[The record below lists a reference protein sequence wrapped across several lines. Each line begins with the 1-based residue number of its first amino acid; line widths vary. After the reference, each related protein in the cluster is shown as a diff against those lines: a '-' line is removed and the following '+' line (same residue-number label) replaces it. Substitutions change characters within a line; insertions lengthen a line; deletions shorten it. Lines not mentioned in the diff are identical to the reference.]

1 MKISSK
7 LIAAAAGL
15 LLCFA
20 GCAQKSALSFKA
32 GTYRAEAQGNGGPVP
47 VSVTFTNT
55 ALKSIVVEANKET
68 PGIADP
74 AIQKIPEAIV
84 KGQTLAVDTISGCTV
99 TCNAIIAAVTD
110 CVVQAGGDVAAM
122 QVKKIAKAKAGKP
135 IERNVDVV
143 VIGGG
148 GAGLA
153 AAGSGKDDA
162 EVRVEGVDW
171 ARYLGDAS
179 LNPYVRHAMERIR
192 ADYREKLSI
201 EVLAE
206 EAGVSASYLSR
217 KFKEAAGQTFL
228 ELLTRERLQNA
239 IVQLASGKYRVYE
252 VAEENGFG
260 DYKNFCSVFKKY
272 MKCSPREFLQQ
283 PK

>member
-1 MKISSK
+1 MLRV
-7 LIAAAAGL
+7 LIVEDEEIIRRGLLSTIDWAGMGCEIVGDAADGRAGL
-15 LLCFA
+15 
-20 GCAQKSALSFKA
+20 ALMRTERPDVVLTDIRMPRMDGIA
-32 GTYRAEAQGNGGPVP
+32 MAEHARAEGILPQLVFLTSYAEFGYAQQALRLQAADYLLKPVDEAELA
-47 VSVTFTNT
+47 
-55 ALKSIVVEANKET
+55 ALMK
-68 PGIADP
+68 
-74 AIQKIPEAIV
+74 
-84 KGQTLAVDTISGCTV
+84 
-99 TCNAIIAAVTD
+99 
-110 CVVQAGGDVAAM
+110 
-122 QVKKIAKAKAGKP
+122 
-135 IERNVDVV
+135 R
-143 VIGGG
+143 
-148 GAGLA
+148 LA
-153 AAGSGKDDA
+153 AAGAGR
-162 EVRVEGVDW
+162 ETPVEGIDW
-171 ARYLGDAS
+171 RRYLEDSA

-239 IVQLASGKYRVYE
+239 IAQLSSGKYRVYE

-283 PK
+283 TR

>member
-1 MKISSK
+1 MLRV
-7 LIAAAAGL
+7 LIVEDEEIIRRGL
-15 LLCFA
+15 LCMIDWA
-20 GCAQKSALSFKA
+20 GMGCRIVGDAADGREGLALMRTERPDVVLTDIRMPCMDGIEMA
-32 GTYRAEAQGNGGPVP
+32 EAARAEGILPQLVFLTSYAEFAYAQQAIRLQAADYLLKPVD
-47 VSVTFTNT
+47 
-55 ALKSIVVEANKET
+55 EAE
-68 PGIADP
+68 
-74 AIQKIPEAIV
+74 
-84 KGQTLAVDTISGCTV
+84 
-99 TCNAIIAAVTD
+99 
-110 CVVQAGGDVAAM
+110 
-122 QVKKIAKAKAGKP
+122 
-135 IERNVDVV
+135 
-143 VIGGG
+143 
-148 GAGLA
+148 LA
-153 AAGSGKDDA
+153 ALMRRLAASGSGTDDE

-206 EAGVSASYLSR
+206 EVGVSASYLSR
-217 KFKEAAGQTFL
+217 KFKEATGQTFL

-239 IVQLASGKYRVYE
+239 IAQLTSGKYRVYE

-283 PK
+283 TK

>member
-1 MKISSK
+1 MLRV
-7 LIAAAAGL
+7 LIVEDEEIIRRGL
-15 LLCFA
+15 LATIDWA
-20 GCAQKSALSFKA
+20 GMGCRIVGDAPDGKVGLELLRTERPDVVLTDIRMPRMDGIEMAEA
-32 GTYRAEAQGNGGPVP
+32 ARAEGILPQLVFLTSYAEFGYAKQALRLQAADYLLKPVDEAELA
-47 VSVTFTNT
+47 
-55 ALKSIVVEANKET
+55 ALMK
-68 PGIADP
+68 
-74 AIQKIPEAIV
+74 
-84 KGQTLAVDTISGCTV
+84 
-99 TCNAIIAAVTD
+99 
-110 CVVQAGGDVAAM
+110 
-122 QVKKIAKAKAGKP
+122 
-135 IERNVDVV
+135 R
-143 VIGGG
+143 
-148 GAGLA
+148 LA
-153 AAGSGKDDA
+153 AAGAGR
-162 EVRVEGVDW
+162 ETPVEGIDW
-171 ARYLGDAS
+171 RRYLEDSA

-239 IVQLASGKYRVYE
+239 IAQLASGKYRVYE

-283 PK
+283 TR

>member
-1 MKISSK
+1 MLRV
-7 LIAAAAGL
+7 LIVEDEEIIRRGLLATIDWAGIGCRIVGDAPDGRAGL
-15 LLCFA
+15 ALLRTERPNVVLTDIRMPRMDGIEMA
-20 GCAQKSALSFKA
+20 EAA
-32 GTYRAEAQGNGGPVP
+32 RAEGILPQLVFLTSYAEFGYAQQAIRLQAADYLLKPVDEAELA
-47 VSVTFTNT
+47 
-55 ALKSIVVEANKET
+55 ALM
-68 PGIADP
+68 
-74 AIQKIPEAIV
+74 QR
-84 KGQTLAVDTISGCTV
+84 LAVDLG
-99 TCNAIIAAVTD
+99 AD
-110 CVVQAGGDVAAM
+110 
-122 QVKKIAKAKAGKP
+122 
-135 IERNVDVV
+135 
-143 VIGGG
+143 G
-148 GAGLA
+148 GAVHG
-153 AAGSGKDDA
+153 
-162 EVRVEGVDW
+162 EGVDW
-171 ARYLGDAS
+171 GLYLGDAS

-192 ADYREKLSI
+192 ADYREKISI

-239 IVQLASGKYRVYE
+239 IAQLSSGTYRVYE

>member
-1 MKISSK
+1 MLRV
-7 LIAAAAGL
+7 LIVEDEEIIRRGLLSTIDWAGMGCEIVGDAADGRAGL
-15 LLCFA
+15 ELLRTERPDVVLTDIRMPRMDGIEMA
-20 GCAQKSALSFKA
+20 EQA
-32 GTYRAEAQGNGGPVP
+32 RAEGILPQLVFLTSYAEFGYAQQALRLQAADYLLKPVDEAELA
-47 VSVTFTNT
+47 
-55 ALKSIVVEANKET
+55 AL
-68 PGIADP
+68 
-74 AIQKIPEAIV
+74 
-84 KGQTLAVDTISGCTV
+84 
-99 TCNAIIAAVTD
+99 
-110 CVVQAGGDVAAM
+110 M
-122 QVKKIAKAKAGKP
+122 
-135 IERNVDVV
+135 RR
-143 VIGGG
+143 
-148 GAGLA
+148 LA

-283 PK
+283 TR

>member
-1 MKISSK
+1 MLRV
-7 LIAAAAGL
+7 LIVEDEEIIRRGL
-15 LLCFA
+15 LCMIDWA
-20 GCAQKSALSFKA
+20 GMGCRIVGDAADGREGLALMRTERPDVVLTDIRMPCMDGIEMA
-32 GTYRAEAQGNGGPVP
+32 EAARAEGILPQLVFLTSYAEFDYAKKAIALQAADYLLKPVD
-47 VSVTFTNT
+47 
-55 ALKSIVVEANKET
+55 EAE
-68 PGIADP
+68 
-74 AIQKIPEAIV
+74 
-84 KGQTLAVDTISGCTV
+84 
-99 TCNAIIAAVTD
+99 
-110 CVVQAGGDVAAM
+110 
-122 QVKKIAKAKAGKP
+122 
-135 IERNVDVV
+135 
-143 VIGGG
+143 
-148 GAGLA
+148 LA
-153 AAGSGKDDA
+153 ALMQRLASSGSGTDDE

-206 EAGVSASYLSR
+206 EVGVSASYLSR
-217 KFKEAAGQTFL
+217 KFKEATGQTFL

-239 IVQLASGKYRVYE
+239 IAQLASGRYRVYE

-283 PK
+283 TK

>member
-1 MKISSK
+1 MLRILIVEDEEIIRRGLISVIDWAGMGCRVVGDAPDG
-7 LIAAAAGL
+7 LAGL
-15 LLCFA
+15 ELL
-20 GCAQKSALSFKA
+20 
-32 GTYRAEAQGNGGPVP
+32 RAEHPD
-47 VSVTFTNT
+47 
-55 ALKSIVVEANKET
+55 VVLT
-68 PGIADP
+68 DIRMPRMDGIAMAERARAEGILPQLVFLTSYAEFDYAQQALRLQAADYLLKP
-74 AIQKIPEAIV
+74 VDEA
-84 KGQTLAVDTISGCTV
+84 
-99 TCNAIIAAVTD
+99 
-110 CVVQAGGDVAAM
+110 
-122 QVKKIAKAKAGKP
+122 
-135 IERNVDVV
+135 E
-143 VIGGG
+143 
-148 GAGLA
+148 LA
-153 AAGSGKDDA
+153 ALMQRLAASGTGTDDA
-162 EVRVEGVDW
+162 EVRAEGIDW
-171 ARYLGDAS
+171 ALYLGDTS

-272 MKCSPREFLQQ
+272 MRCSPREFLQQ

>member
-1 MKISSK
+1 MLRV
-7 LIAAAAGL
+7 LIVEDEEIIRRGLLCMIDWAGMGCRIVGDAADGRAGL
-15 LLCFA
+15 ELLRTERPDVVLTDIRMPRMDGIEMA
-20 GCAQKSALSFKA
+20 EQA
-32 GTYRAEAQGNGGPVP
+32 RAEGILPQLVFLTSYAEFGYAKQALRLQAADYLLKPVDEAELA
-47 VSVTFTNT
+47 
-55 ALKSIVVEANKET
+55 ALMK
-68 PGIADP
+68 
-74 AIQKIPEAIV
+74 
-84 KGQTLAVDTISGCTV
+84 
-99 TCNAIIAAVTD
+99 
-110 CVVQAGGDVAAM
+110 
-122 QVKKIAKAKAGKP
+122 
-135 IERNVDVV
+135 R
-143 VIGGG
+143 
-148 GAGLA
+148 LA
-153 AAGSGKDDA
+153 AAGAGR
-162 EVRVEGVDW
+162 ETPVEGIDW
-171 ARYLGDAS
+171 RRYLEDSA

-239 IVQLASGKYRVYE
+239 IAQLASGKYRVYE

-283 PK
+283 TR